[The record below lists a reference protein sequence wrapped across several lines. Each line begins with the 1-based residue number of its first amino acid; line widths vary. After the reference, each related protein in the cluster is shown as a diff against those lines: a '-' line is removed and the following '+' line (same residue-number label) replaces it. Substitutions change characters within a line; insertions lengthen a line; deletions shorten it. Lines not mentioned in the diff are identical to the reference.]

1 MAIDFLVHE
10 AAGRLMTSAEALGH
24 HDSIMIKRYERAKD
38 ISCPQILL
46 GYY

>member
-10 AAGRLMTSAEALGH
+10 ATCRLMTSAETLGH
-24 HDSIMIKRYERAKD
+24 HDSIMIKHYERATN
-38 ISCPQILL
+38 ISCPQTLL